1 MPDVT
6 GMELSE
12 AKKILKELGLEVEI
26 EGEGAEEML
35 VTDQLPKKG
44 ISVSSGTKVTV
55 YVEWLRKDKIE
66 NWLKN
71 VSQSVGVALLGDPQ
85 CIEEITRKCR
95 GDFNR
100 PFFEARANKFAP
112 TNCDINNSHKK
123 SNL

>member
-44 ISVSSGTKVTV
+44 IKVNVGTKVTI
-55 YVEWLRKDKIE
+55 YV
-66 NWLKN
+66 
-71 VSQSVGVALLGDPQ
+71 Q
-85 CIEEITRKCR
+85 
-95 GDFNR
+95 
-100 PFFEARANKFAP
+100 
-112 TNCDINNSHKK
+112 
-123 SNL
+123 

>member
-55 YVEWLRKDKIE
+55 YVE
-66 NWLKN
+66 
-71 VSQSVGVALLGDPQ
+71 
-85 CIEEITRKCR
+85 
-95 GDFNR
+95 
-100 PFFEARANKFAP
+100 
-112 TNCDINNSHKK
+112 
-123 SNL
+123 